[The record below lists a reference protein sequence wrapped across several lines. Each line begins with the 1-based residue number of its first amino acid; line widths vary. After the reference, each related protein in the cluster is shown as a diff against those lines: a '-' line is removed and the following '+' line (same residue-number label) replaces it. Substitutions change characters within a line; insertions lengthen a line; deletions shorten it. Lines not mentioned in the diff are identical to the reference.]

1 MQWPSSIPAGNRK
14 PYFIL
19 GDGQTPVDLWF
30 QDLARDRPEM
40 FVARGSGN
48 VESQGM
54 SALSSVA
61 AYDRGQWR
69 VVFKRPL
76 REGGVALEEGLF
88 VPVAFSVWDG
98 FNRERGNK
106 RGLTRWFSLY
116 LEPGGETSTT
126 GPVARAVAITL
137 GLELVL
143 IATVRHRRRRAQAA

>member
-1 MQWPSSIPAGNRK
+1 M
-14 PYFIL
+14 
-19 GDGQTPVDLWF
+19 
-30 QDLARDRPEM
+30 
-40 FVARGSGN
+40 
-48 VESQGM
+48 
-54 SALSSVA
+54 
-61 AYDRGQWR
+61 
-69 VVFKRPL
+69 
-76 REGGVALEEGLF
+76 ALEEGLF